1 MSFETSSTDQT
12 KALRHLHLGASSPF
26 DGDSDNPTAAIDWA
40 HAAARGVLANLLD
53 RRGIGNELEQLDEG
67 IRDEIVEEVAEI
79 IRVAKPKGE

>member
-1 MSFETSSTDQT
+1 MSSETNTTDQA
-12 KALRHLHLGASSPF
+12 KALMQLKHGAAFPY
-26 DGDSDNPTAAIDWA
+26 DGDSDNPTQAMDWA

-53 RRGIGNELEQLDEG
+53 RSGIGNELEQLDEG